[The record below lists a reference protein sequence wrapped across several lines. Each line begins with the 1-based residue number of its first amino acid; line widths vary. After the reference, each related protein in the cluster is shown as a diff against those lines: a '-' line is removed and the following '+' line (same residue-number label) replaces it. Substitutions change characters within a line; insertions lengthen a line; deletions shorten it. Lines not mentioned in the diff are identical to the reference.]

1 MSCSKSLKKKY
12 TSRPAPPYPAQNCK
26 NIIKTGNNGKKY
38 KSVSNKNGIYKWKLI
53 QSKRTSTKS
62 YKKMNKFTVD
72 YAAKNINKLI
82 TVYCREYKDE
92 EPKKSDWIQ
101 NKCGTHYKLKFR
113 PNGNAGI
120 VGKKQRIENWL
131 ISQKPPI
138 KNLYTWFTEYELNPL
153 WPKKSEKVTVHPNS
167 VYSIH
172 GIKLSLTEKSKS
184 NLETI
189 LCRRLK
195 KKTFLSDGTVLY
207 LELGKKD
214 KFQSIILNCKSIKTA
229 AKFFKNYE
237 TTIFE
242 GQNGIYVDNISVD
255 RKVMWDIIV
264 VQN

>member
-82 TVYCREYKDE
+82 TIYCREYKDE

-120 VGKKQRIENWL
+120 EGKKQRIENWL

-138 KNLYTWFTEYELNPL
+138 KNRTLFVLDGELYYYENNKWMLDSDTQPFRVDSRGKQNLSVNLLNTE
-153 WPKKSEKVTVHPNS
+153 
-167 VYSIH
+167 
-172 GIKLSLTEKSKS
+172 
-184 NLETI
+184 
-189 LCRRLK
+189 C
-195 KKTFLSDGTVLY
+195 F
-207 LELGKKD
+207 
-214 KFQSIILNCKSIKTA
+214 IIP
-229 AKFFKNYE
+229 
-237 TTIFE
+237 
-242 GQNGIYVDNISVD
+242 
-255 RKVMWDIIV
+255 
-264 VQN
+264 